1 MAVYIKT
8 LAGSRIDSRDH
19 PQTKKGIRE
28 LDMHLLALLA
38 GGNALALREKLIDE
52 NGPCFIRLVGRRSG
66 LLDWFLTVIGINTTT
81 VLEVYEDRIEYSYGS
96 LSGRIQE
103 MIPMSKVSNLVCAY
117 FKPVILFFLAAI
129 ALIAG
134 IVMACVMDGDE
145 RNLCLIPF
153 CLSLIF
159 FIYYWL
165 KKTTVIEI
173 IPNSAY
179 ASAALFKRSLIENRN
194 ISDEDAQ
201 RIINIIIALVER
213 ANRR

>member
-1 MAVYIKT
+1 M
-8 LAGSRIDSRDH
+8 
-19 PQTKKGIRE
+19 
-28 LDMHLLALLA
+28 DMHFLALTM
-38 GGNALALREKLIDE
+38 GGRALALREKLIDE
-52 NGPCFIRLVGRRSG
+52 NGPCFVRLVGRKSG
-66 LLDWFLTVIGINTTT
+66 LLDWLLTIGGINTTT

-96 LSGRIQE
+96 LSGRIRE
-103 MIPMSKVSNLVCAY
+103 MIPMSKVSNLICAH

-173 IPNSAY
+173 IPNSACM
-179 ASAALFKRSLIENRN
+179 SAAAFKRSLIENRN
-194 ISDEDAQ
+194 ISDEDAR
-201 RIINIIIALVER
+201 RIINIVMVLVER
-213 ANRR
+213 ANGK